1 MALARTRRSE
11 SGFNYWPGFVDA
23 LSTLVLS
30 IVFLLSVFL
39 VVQFFLSQEVTGKD
53 KALEQLNAK
62 IAQLNDLL
70 SLEKLGKLNLNDQ
83 LSQLRAGLA
92 SAEAERDRVKG
103 LYEGLAGAGN
113 DAAGRATELNK
124 ALDSEKQVSS
134 RALAQIEVLN
144 QQISALRRQLAALEE
159 ALDASE
165 KRDKESQGR
174 IADLGQRLNV
184 ALAQRVQELSRYR
197 SEFFGRLRAILGN
210 RPDIRIVGDR
220 FVFQSEVFFD
230 TGQALLLP
238 EGRAELDKLATALI
252 DLDKQIP
259 GEIAWVLRVDGHT
272 DVRPIQQP
280 GVQVEL
286 GIVVGARDLGGAVPD
301 LARRAGAAAGRGR
314 LRRIPAA
321 RYRRD
326 RRSLQ
331 AQPPHRAEADG
342 TVMCMRVSR
351 PLQQSSSAGL
361 IPAIHGLARVTK
373 KDVDA
378 AGQARCMTRLA
389 R

>member
-1 MALARTRRSE
+1 MALARSRRSE
-11 SGFNYWPGFVDA
+11 SAFNYWPGFVDA

-62 IAQLNDLL
+62 IAELNDML
-70 SLEKLGKLNLNDQ
+70 SLEKLGKINVEDQ
-83 LSQLRAGLA
+83 LSQVRAGLA
-92 SAEAERDRVKG
+92 SAEGERDRIKG
-103 LYEGLAGAGN
+103 LYDGLAGVGS
-113 DAAGRATELNK
+113 DAASRAGELNK

-159 ALDASE
+159 ALQATE
-165 KRDKESQGR
+165 KRDRESQGR

-210 RPDIRIVGDR
+210 RPDVRIVGDR

-230 TGQALLLP
+230 TGQATLLP
-238 EGRAELDKLATALI
+238 EGRAELDK
-252 DLDKQIP
+252 QSP

-272 DVRPIQQP
+272 DVRPITNSPLFKSNWELSSARAISVVQYLISL
-280 GVQVEL
+280 GVPAQRLV
-286 GIVVGARDLGGAVPD
+286 
-301 LARRAGAAAGRGR
+301 AAGFAEFQPLDTANTEEAYRR
-314 LRRIPAA
+314 NRRIELKLTE
-321 RYRRD
+321 R
-326 RRSLQ
+326 
-331 AQPPHRAEADG
+331 
-342 TVMCMRVSR
+342 
-351 PLQQSSSAGL
+351 
-361 IPAIHGLARVTK
+361 
-373 KDVDA
+373 
-378 AGQARCMTRLA
+378 
-389 R
+389 

>member
-1 MALARTRRSE
+1 VRRE

-39 VVQFFLSQEVTGKD
+39 VVQFFLSQEVSGKD
-53 KALEQLNAK
+53 KALMQLNAK
-62 IAQLNDLL
+62 IAELNDLL
-70 SLEKLGKLNLNDQ
+70 SLEKLGKINLEDALTQ
-83 LSQLRAGLA
+83 VRAGLA
-92 SAEAERDRVKG
+92 SAESERDRVKG

-113 DAAGRATELNK
+113 DAAGRAGELNK
-124 ALDSEKQVSS
+124 ALDSEKQVTA

-165 KRDKESQGR
+165 KRDKESQTR

-230 TGQALLLP
+230 TGQAQLLP
-238 EGRAELDKLATALI
+238 EGRAELDKLAAALI

-259 GEIAWVLRVDGHT
+259 SEIAWVLRVDGHT
-272 DVRPIQQP
+272 DVRPINSPLFKSNWELSSARAISVVQYLISL
-280 GVQVEL
+280 GVPAQRLV
-286 GIVVGARDLGGAVPD
+286 
-301 LARRAGAAAGRGR
+301 AAGFAEFQPLDIGVTEEAYKRN
-314 LRRIPAA
+314 RRIELKLTE
-321 RYRRD
+321 R
-326 RRSLQ
+326 
-331 AQPPHRAEADG
+331 
-342 TVMCMRVSR
+342 
-351 PLQQSSSAGL
+351 
-361 IPAIHGLARVTK
+361 
-373 KDVDA
+373 
-378 AGQARCMTRLA
+378 
-389 R
+389 

>member
-1 MALARTRRSE
+1 MALARTRRNE
-11 SGFNYWPGFVDA
+11 AGFNYWPGFVDA

-62 IAQLNDLL
+62 LAQLNDLL
-70 SLEKLGKLNLNDQ
+70 SLEKLGELNLNDQ

-103 LYEGLAGAGN
+103 LYEGLASAG

-197 SEFFGRLRAILGN
+197 SEFFGRLRTILGN

-259 GEIAWVLRVDGHT
+259 SEIAWVLRVDGHT
-272 DVRPIQQP
+272 DVRPINSPLFKSNWELSSARAIAVVQYLASL
-280 GVQVEL
+280 GVPPQRLV
-286 GIVVGARDLGGAVPD
+286 
-301 LARRAGAAAGRGR
+301 AAGFAEFQPLDTAANEDAYKRN
-314 LRRIPAA
+314 RRIELKLTE
-321 RYRRD
+321 R
-326 RRSLQ
+326 
-331 AQPPHRAEADG
+331 
-342 TVMCMRVSR
+342 
-351 PLQQSSSAGL
+351 
-361 IPAIHGLARVTK
+361 
-373 KDVDA
+373 
-378 AGQARCMTRLA
+378 
-389 R
+389 

>member
-1 MALARTRRSE
+1 MALSRSRRSD

-23 LSTLVLS
+23 LSTLVLA

-53 KALEQLNAK
+53 KALERLNAQ

-70 SLEKLGKLNLNDQ
+70 SLEKLGKLNLDDQ
-83 LSQLRAGLA
+83 LSQMRAGLA

-103 LYEGLAGAGN
+103 LYDGLAGAG
-113 DAAGRATELNK
+113 AGAQGRATELGK
-124 ALDSEKQVSS
+124 ALDSEKQVSA

-165 KRDKESQGR
+165 KRDKESQTR

-210 RPDIRIVGDR
+210 RPDVRIVGDR

-259 GEIAWVLRVDGHT
+259 AEIAWVLRVDGHT
-272 DVRPIQQP
+272 DVRPINSPQFKSNWELSSARAISVVQYLVSL
-280 GVQVEL
+280 GVPAQRLV
-286 GIVVGARDLGGAVPD
+286 
-301 LARRAGAAAGRGR
+301 AAGFAEFQPLDPEKTEEAYKRN
-314 LRRIPAA
+314 RRIELKLTE
-321 RYRRD
+321 R
-326 RRSLQ
+326 
-331 AQPPHRAEADG
+331 
-342 TVMCMRVSR
+342 
-351 PLQQSSSAGL
+351 
-361 IPAIHGLARVTK
+361 
-373 KDVDA
+373 
-378 AGQARCMTRLA
+378 
-389 R
+389 